1 MLDRT
6 LKSLIAVLLLAGAL
20 TGRSAATSRAGDH
33 SSMISPTSAAPA
45 AESAAHRRQREQ
57 HIEEGCR
64 ELPAA
69 PLSPP
74 PPVAT
79 CS

>member
-6 LKSLIAVLLLAGAL
+6 LKSLIAVLILAGTL
-20 TGRSAATSRAGDH
+20 TGRSSATSRAGYP
-33 SSMISPTSAAPA
+33 SSTISRTSTTPAP
-45 AESAAHRRQREQ
+45 ESAVHRRQREQ
-57 HIEEGCR
+57 RIEEGCR

-69 PLSPP
+69 PVSPA
-74 PPVAT
+74 PPVA

>member
-6 LKSLIAVLLLAGAL
+6 LKSLIAVLILAGAL
-20 TGRSAATSRAGDH
+20 TGRSAATSRASHH
-33 SSMISPTSAAPA
+33 SSTISRTSGAPT

-57 HIEEGCR
+57 RTEEGCR

-69 PLSPP
+69 PVSPP
-74 PPVAT
+74 PPAAT